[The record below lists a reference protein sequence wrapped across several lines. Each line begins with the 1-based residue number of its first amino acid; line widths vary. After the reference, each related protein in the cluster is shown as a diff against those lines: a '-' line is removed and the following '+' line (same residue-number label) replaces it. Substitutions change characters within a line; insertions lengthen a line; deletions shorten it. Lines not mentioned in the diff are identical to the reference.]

1 MNAASLITPE
11 LVAHF
16 EGPTMTILSTRD
28 HRFRAT
34 VGRGIG
40 TRHDA
45 ESGHVDIFFTAAQ
58 WKDFADTLKPGVTV
72 AVTVVHPGSYH
83 SYQVKGT
90 AERIEPASETDLA
103 RARLHIERM
112 IAFMA
117 TLGVTERQLTHILC
131 VHDLWHLR
139 LKPTDVFA
147 QTPGA
152 RAGARIAGGA
162 A

>member
-1 MNAASLITPE
+1 LSASLITPE
-11 LVAHF
+11 LAAHF

-34 VGRGIG
+34 VGRGLA
-40 TRHDA
+40 TRYDA
-45 ESGHVDIFFTAAQ
+45 DSGCVELFFTAGL
-58 WKDFADTLKPGVTV
+58 WRDFADTLKPGVTI
-72 AVTVVHPGSYH
+72 AATIVHPGSYH
-83 SYQVKGT
+83 SFQVKGT
-90 AERIEPASETDLA
+90 ADSVAPASETDIA

-117 TLGVTERQLTHILC
+117 TLGVTARQLSHILS
-131 VHDLWHLR
+131 VDELWHVR
-139 LKPTDVFA
+139 LLPTDVFA

-152 RAGARIAGGA
+152 RAGTRVAGGA

>member
-1 MNAASLITPE
+1 
-11 LVAHF
+11 VAHF

-34 VGRGIG
+34 VGRGIA
-40 TRHDA
+40 TRYDA
-45 ESGHVDIFFTAAQ
+45 AGGHVDIFFTAAQ
-58 WKDFADTLKPGVTV
+58 WKDFAETLKPGVVV
-72 AVTVVHPGSYH
+72 AVTVVHPGSYC
-83 SYQVKGT
+83 SFQVKGT
-90 AERIEPASETDLA
+90 AETIQPASETDIA

-117 TLGVTERQLTHILC
+117 TLGITERQLTHILC
-131 VHDLWHLR
+131 VHDLWHVR

-152 RAGARIAGGA
+152 RAGDRIGGTA